1 MRAYVI
7 LCIATG
13 TLLPVLV
20 IIMCPTGSKIMSQS
34 IAIFRTAN
42 CACCS
47 LGAGGRAA
55 DAILGFRMAGVT
67 LTDSGV
73 GLFIAVLR
81 PSAPVVVQRIAGEEG
96 RLIRRALGAQT
107 ADCAGLVV
115 DCLFRAGG
123 GGFQVLCIH
132 GLRREVVGQ
141 LFAILSLAKL
151 TDGILGAGRFAAG
164 VLRVAV
170 LSRVICHIAAFI
182 GTFMPVMRCIGRPIG
197 LPAVARG
204 WNRLYFCCAA
214 LGAAI

>member
-55 DAILGFRMAGVT
+55 VAILGFRMAGVT

-81 PSAPVVVQRIAGEEG
+81 PSAPVVPKRFG
-96 RLIRRALGAQT
+96 RSAA
-107 ADCAGLVV
+107 
-115 DCLFRAGG
+115 FRA
-123 GGFQVLCIH
+123 CPSACAS
-132 GLRREVVGQ
+132 RRS
-141 LFAILSLAKL
+141 A
-151 TDGILGAGRFAAG
+151 
-164 VLRVAV
+164 
-170 LSRVICHIAAFI
+170 
-182 GTFMPVMRCIGRPIG
+182 PI
-197 LPAVARG
+197 V
-204 WNRLYFCCAA
+204 
-214 LGAAI
+214 

>member
-1 MRAYVI
+1 
-7 LCIATG
+7 
-13 TLLPVLV
+13 
-20 IIMCPTGSKIMSQS
+20 MCPTGSKIMSQS

-55 DAILGFRMAGVT
+55 VAILGFRMAGVT

-73 GLFIAVLR
+73 GLFIAVLH

-164 VLRVAV
+164 VLRVAF
-170 LSRVICHIAAFI
+170 LSRVIRHIAVFI
-182 GTFMPVMRCIGRPIG
+182 VTFIPVMRCIGRPIG
-197 LPAVARG
+197 LPAMARS
-204 WNRLYFCCAA
+204 WNRLYFCCVA
-214 LGAAI
+214 LLIT

>member
-1 MRAYVI
+1 MRCIGRPIGLPAMARSWNRLYFCCVALGAAICLFARFCAGRRCCYRTAVPSMRAYVI

-55 DAILGFRMAGVT
+55 VAILGFRMAGVT

-81 PSAPVVVQRIAGEEG
+81 PSAPVVPKRFG
-96 RLIRRALGAQT
+96 R
-107 ADCAGLVV
+107 
-115 DCLFRAGG
+115 
-123 GGFQVLCIH
+123 
-132 GLRREVVGQ
+132 
-141 LFAILSLAKL
+141 S
-151 TDGILGAGRFAAG
+151 
-164 VLRVAV
+164 
-170 LSRVICHIAAFI
+170 
-182 GTFMPVMRCIGRPIG
+182 
-197 LPAVARG
+197 
-204 WNRLYFCCAA
+204 
-214 LGAAI
+214 AAIRACPSACASRRSAPHV